1 MDRASR
7 PRVRVHGGSLSRKG
21 ERELCTRDRRVVVVY
36 SRGEVSRETRKE
48 RPLRLDS
55 TPRVLRAVAR
65 ARVRRRGEEHA
76 LSLPYKSRW
85 KERPRN
91 VVVVRRRRRR
101 PSSGKRGVTRERGSS
116 GTTVRVTEGERASE
130 RAVERAERDGYNG
143 AQQRRGVN
151 PSAGPPPSSVARNS
165 RRSLGRT
172 PRRECRAALST
183 PAEPSYG
190 RPTLVDASPQDDLRA
205 GEITR

>member
-1 MDRASR
+1 MHTGPARRSRVLARRGVSRDAERASSPPRFHASR
-7 PRVRVHGGSLSRKG
+7 PA
-21 ERELCTRDRRVVVVY
+21 
-36 SRGEVSRETRKE
+36 RGR
-48 RPLRLDS
+48 
-55 TPRVLRAVAR
+55 AR